1 MWLPAGAAPQ
11 RLPAGSRASV
21 IHGPPLLLPGPFS
34 TAARYVIQDHPCVYL
49 TQPAMASSSRTIDGL
64 DVIPARSV
72 WCPVALAGGGEQGA
86 AARGLQACALT
97 ESALFFGQPQGCVL
111 ALVKAL

>member
-1 MWLPAGAAPQ
+1 
-11 RLPAGSRASV
+11 
-21 IHGPPLLLPGPFS
+21 
-34 TAARYVIQDHPCVYL
+34 
-49 TQPAMASSSRTIDGL
+49 MASSSRTIDGL

>member
-1 MWLPAGAAPQ
+1 VAPS
-11 RLPAGSRASV
+11 RSRAAEAASGFKS
-21 IHGPPLLLPGPFS
+21 IRYSRSAAALAWAFQHGRPV
-34 TAARYVIQDHPCVYL
+34 RHPRSSCVYL
-49 TQPAMASSSRTIDGL
+49 TQPAMASSSRTIDVL

-97 ESALFFGQPQGCVL
+97 ESALFFGQPQGCML